1 MAGLE
6 VTDVKVQIV
15 DEGRLKAFATIT
27 LNGCF
32 VVRDV
37 KVIDGNTGLFVAMPS
52 RRKPDGTY
60 RDVAHPLNSEC
71 RGYLEKCVLE
81 AYDIEV
87 RTGSVPVGAVEDSL

>member
-6 VTDVKVQIV
+6 VTDVKVQLV
-15 DEGRLKAFATIT
+15 DEGRLKAFATVT

-37 KVIDGNTGLFVAMPS
+37 KVIDGNGGLFVAMPS

-71 RGYLEKCVLE
+71 RTYLERCVLE
-81 AYDIEV
+81 AYDREC
-87 RTGSVPVGAVEDSL
+87 RAASNPPPAVP

>member
-6 VTDVKVQIV
+6 VTDVKVQLV

-27 LNGCF
+27 LNECF

-37 KVIDGNTGLFVAMPS
+37 KVIDGNNGLFVAMPS

-71 RGYLEKCVLE
+71 RAYLEKCVLD
-81 AYDIEV
+81 AYRSECQV
-87 RTGSVPVGAVEDSL
+87 AAVPAGEK